1 MRVEDADH
9 GPTIGLGRPV
19 DSKMLARV
27 DFVDPGRSRQVHRG
41 VHGSDCAR
49 SRVPGEEP
57 AAFLRISTQA
67 VRNHLVEV
75 RAR

>member
-1 MRVEDADH
+1 
-9 GPTIGLGRPV
+9 
-19 DSKMLARV
+19 
-27 DFVDPGRSRQVHRG
+27 